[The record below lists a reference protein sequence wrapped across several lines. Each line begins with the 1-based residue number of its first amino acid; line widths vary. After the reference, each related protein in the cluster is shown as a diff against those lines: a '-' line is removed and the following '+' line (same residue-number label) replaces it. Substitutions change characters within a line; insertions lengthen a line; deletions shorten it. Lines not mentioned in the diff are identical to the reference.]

1 MGKRLFLLL
10 ISVIIGVVKPTLLS
24 ATDTPVVSGF
34 DDSKTVE
41 TIIEEPEPEPEPA
54 PEPVLAPVVL
64 EPKVAY
70 TLPVSSNYISIAGR
84 TLDIVDVASTT
95 IDAGNHVN
103 KYGDKFLYGHNSAAV
118 FGGLQNL
125 SAGST
130 FTVTNNGNT
139 ASYTIAKIVI
149 FEKDQDSGNLELD
162 GAGSY
167 MNAVA
172 KARFQGTGYDLS
184 IMTCHGTIY
193 GNRDASHRL
202 VIFANRI

>member
-10 ISVIIGVVKPTLLS
+10 ISVIIGVANPTFLS
-24 ATDTPVVSGF
+24 AADTPAVSGF

-41 TIIEEPEPEPEPA
+41 TVIEEPEPEPA
-54 PEPVLAPVVL
+54 PEPVLASVVL
-64 EPKVAY
+64 EPKVTY

-84 TLDIVDVASTT
+84 TLDIVDVASTI

-125 SAGST
+125 SVGST
-130 FTVTNNGNT
+130 FSVTYNGSTNT
-139 ASYTIAKIVI
+139 YRITNIVI
-149 FEKDQDSGNLELD
+149 FEKNQESGNLQFN

-184 IMTCHGTIY
+184 IMTCHGTVY
-193 GNRDASHRL
+193 DNRDATHRL